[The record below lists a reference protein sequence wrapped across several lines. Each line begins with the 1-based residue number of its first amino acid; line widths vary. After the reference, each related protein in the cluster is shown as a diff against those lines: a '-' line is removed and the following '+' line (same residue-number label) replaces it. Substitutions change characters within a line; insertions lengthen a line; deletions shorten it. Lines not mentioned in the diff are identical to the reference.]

1 MTSLTILS
9 IFAILNIISFVLMA
23 LDKFYAVKRKWRI
36 SEMSLMLISLFGG
49 GSIGTMIGM
58 VVCKHKTSKSKFRY
72 GGVPIIILLQWGG
85 GCIWLS
91 NLDVLTCQFKCFVRS
106 GGVNEIRTR
115 LMLFAVVIAILIG
128 GVGYYGISG
137 LQFVNQSMET
147 IYETN
152 LSNIQSLSGVRESYL
167 RIQISLFKLAT
178 NQSETVRS
186 SLIRNDLT
194 PALDT

>member
-49 GSIGTMIGM
+49 SIGTMIGM

-72 GGVPIIILLQWGG
+72 GVPIIILLQWG

-91 NLDVLTCQFKCFVRS
+91 NLDVLTVS
-106 GGVNEIRTR
+106 
-115 LMLFAVVIAILIG
+115 
-128 GVGYYGISG
+128 
-137 LQFVNQSMET
+137 
-147 IYETN
+147 
-152 LSNIQSLSGVRESYL
+152 IQVFR
-167 RIQISLFKLAT
+167 
-178 NQSETVRS
+178 
-186 SLIRNDLT
+186 
-194 PALDT
+194 

>member
-72 GGVPIIILLQWGG
+72 G
-85 GCIWLS
+85 
-91 NLDVLTCQFKCFVRS
+91 CQS
-106 GGVNEIRTR
+106 
-115 LMLFAVVIAILIG
+115 
-128 GVGYYGISG
+128 
-137 LQFVNQSMET
+137 
-147 IYETN
+147 
-152 LSNIQSLSGVRESYL
+152 
-167 RIQISLFKLAT
+167 
-178 NQSETVRS
+178 
-186 SLIRNDLT
+186 
-194 PALDT
+194 